1 MLPPMDDI
9 LLPIGR
15 FGRLAGLTIGALR
28 HYHEVGLLVPA
39 RVDDETSYRSYS
51 AAQLEDARLI
61 ARLRELDLGLA
72 EIRAVVQATAE
83 ERTDLLKAH
92 RARLAAFLSR
102 TQRQIHWLNRAIDH
116 EEPIMTTTTTTTTLD
131 SDVRRQ
137 LAVELFNHV
146 WTLLE
151 QPDRSPADDDE
162 MLHAAHASR
171 YHWGEV
177 GEPVHLAR
185 GEWQCSRVY
194 AVLGRS
200 EPALWHAG
208 RCLALCEEHGFG
220 DFDIAFAWEAIA
232 RANRVA
238 GDGAAAERALAT
250 AHELAAAIKEDDDR
264 ELVLSDLETV

>member
-1 MLPPMDDI
+1 MLPLMDDT

-39 RVDDETSYRSYS
+39 RVDDETSYRSY
-51 AAQLEDARLI
+51 AVAQLGDARLI

-72 EIRAVVQATAE
+72 EIRAVVQATPEA
-83 ERTDLLKAH
+83 RQDLLKAH

-116 EEPIMTTTTTTTTLD
+116 EEPIMTTATTTTLD
-131 SDVRRQ
+131 AEVRRQ
-137 LAVELFNHV
+137 LAVDLFNHV

-151 QPDRSPADDDE
+151 QPDRSPAGDDE

-177 GEPVHLAR
+177 GEPIHLAR

-200 EPALWHAG
+200 EPALWHAR
-208 RCLALCEEHGFG
+208 RCLALCEEHAIG

-232 RANRVA
+232 RASRVA
-238 GDGAAAERALAT
+238 GDGAAAESALAT
-250 AHELAAAIKEDDDR
+250 ARELAAAIAEDDDR